1 MILSFFHAVLYV
13 PIYNLLIFFVD
24 VIPSGDVGIA
34 VIIVT
39 VIVKII
45 VAPFS
50 ISAVKTQRRMKFL
63 EPQMKEIKEKYKD
76 NKEKQATETFAL
88 YKNNGVKP
96 FSSIF
101 ASFLQLPII
110 ISLYL
115 VFRHEQ
121 LLAPNASLIY
131 HFVSF
136 PTHISPLFL
145 GVFPTTG
152 PTLILAIIAAAFQF
166 AQAYFTIPVPE
177 KPEKGVAAT
186 GTEALRIW
194 KEAQGKFDLLLTDV
208 VMPGGMT
215 GRDLADELKK
225 EKPELKVI
233 FTSGYNADLIGEGV
247 GRNGEIFLSKP
258 YMPPHLARVVRESL
272 DAPRTPPQAIP
283 I

>member
-1 MILSFFHAVLYV
+1 MLAFFHTILYV

-24 VIPSGDVGIA
+24 VVPNGDVGIA

-76 NKEKQATETFAL
+76 DKEKQAKETFAL

-110 ISLYL
+110 IALYL

-145 GVFPTTG
+145 GIFPTTG
-152 PTLILAIIAAAFQF
+152 HVLVLAIIAAAFQF
-166 AQAYFTIPVPE
+166 AQAYYTIPVPD
-177 KPEKGVAAT
+177 KPTKGTAAS
-186 GTEALRIW
+186 GTEEFTRALSLQSRFILPVII
-194 KEAQGKFDLLLTDV
+194 GV
-208 VMPGGMT
+208 VAYTAGA
-215 GRDLADELKK
+215 LALYFITSSIVGIIQEFYVRHQLRNLK
-225 EKPELKVI
+225 
-233 FTSGYNADLIGEGV
+233 
-247 GRNGEIFLSKP
+247 
-258 YMPPHLARVVRESL
+258 M
-272 DAPRTPPQAIP
+272 PQAV
-283 I
+283 